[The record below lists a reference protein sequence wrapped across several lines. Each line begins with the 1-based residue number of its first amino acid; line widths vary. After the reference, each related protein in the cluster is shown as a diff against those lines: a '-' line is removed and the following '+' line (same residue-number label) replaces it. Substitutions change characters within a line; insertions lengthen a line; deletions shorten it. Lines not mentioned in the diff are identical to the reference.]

1 MSLLL
6 ELNIKLPN
14 QNVNQN
20 SLKNTPTLIERRYED
35 VLVNENKG
43 VNDGANETKAVEQ
56 TKIDGGNITD
66 NRAPRNKDKVKREEK
81 KDVTWKRFT

>member
-56 TKIDGGNITD
+56 TKIDGRNITD
-66 NRAPRNKDKVKREEK
+66 NRAPRDKDKVKREEK